1 MQSLKGDFRKTKR
14 MGVGLQKGETG
25 FCSGK
30 VSPQT
35 VTG

>member
-1 MQSLKGDFRKTKR
+1 MQSLKEDFRKTKR
-14 MGVGLQKGETG
+14 MGVELQKGETG

-30 VSPQT
+30 VSAWI